1 MTTKSAASAASSEA
15 DANPQD
21 EDEYSQAEQ
30 RRLQDVAKKLRLQV
44 KGFPADKTDGENNDE
59 D

>member
-1 MTTKSAASAASSEA
+1 MTTKLAASAASSEA
-15 DANPQD
+15 DPNPQD

-44 KGFPADKTDGENNDE
+44 KGCSS
-59 D
+59 

>member
-1 MTTKSAASAASSEA
+1 MTTKLAASAASSEA

-44 KGFPADKTDGENNDE
+44 KGCSS
-59 D
+59 